1 MLFLIHVN
9 YLILNSAVVQRYWAP
24 SVMYYAIM
32 DYCDEIFDTHL
43 LHGDMIEDRDFFQ
56 YTSINVFKCTVLF
69 KEL

>member
-1 MLFLIHVN
+1 MLFLIHDN

-32 DYCDEIFDTHL
+32 DYCDEIFDTYL

-56 YTSINVFKCTVLF
+56 YK
-69 KEL
+69 